1 MNLRQKQREAAI
13 EAILESAVTVF
24 AEHGYHGASMEDLA
38 RACNCA
44 PATLYGYF
52 KGKRPLFVAMSEKL
66 MTSFGEGAAAAIL
79 QADSYEAGLDAFLEH
94 FITFGN
100 TNRDL
105 IQVVISLH
113 RAPET
118 GTAPDPEQARCARIA
133 YTDLVASLMQRGV
146 DEGHLAEA
154 DPKILAVCFLG
165 LVHSAAVTH
174 FLDERTDPLRP
185 DVTFAANLFRRG
197 AAPGTT
203 P

>member
-1 MNLRQKQREAAI
+1 MNLRQKQRQAAI

-38 RACNCA
+38 RACDCA

-52 KGKRPLFVAMSEKL
+52 KGKRPLFAAMSEKL
-66 MTSFGEGAAAAIL
+66 MTSFGEGAAAAIIE
-79 QADSYEAGLDAFLEH
+79 ATSYEAGLDAFLEH
-94 FITFGN
+94 FITFGDN
-100 TNRDL
+100 NRDL

-118 GTAPDPEQARCARIA
+118 GTAPDPEQARVARIA
-133 YTDLVASLMQRGV
+133 YTDLVSSLMRRGIE
-146 DEGHLAEA
+146 EGHLEAA
-154 DPKILAVCFLG
+154 DPRALAVCFLG
-165 LVHSAAVTH
+165 LVHTAAVTH

-197 AAPGTT
+197 TAPGTQR
-203 P
+203 